1 MRRDPPAP
9 RETRASGGARPR
21 AAAVAPWAAAA
32 AAMVAATALAWAA
45 EHAGLPGTAP
55 LVYVVA
61 IVLGAARLPQRAALL
76 GAMLAV
82 VANAYVFVPPR
93 FAFPTQPQDFFTAT
107 VFLAVALVVSS
118 LTSRLRTVADLADRR
133 ARHAEALRAVAQ
145 ALGDAE
151 HEPDVVRAAAEAVGA
166 AVGGTARVVR
176 VDVASG
182 VVSPESAPAD
192 ADAGPT
198 DAERAAARDATAS
211 RAPVVRA
218 DGATTVVAARVARR
232 EGTARVLVAR
242 TPRAAAHPDEPLPV
256 LESAAALVREALER
270 ARLAELARRAE
281 VESRTERTRSALLRS
296 VSHDL
301 RTPLAVVLG
310 AATHLAD
317 RGASLPEAQR
327 TALARE
333 IEREADRLN
342 RLVGNLLSMTRL
354 DAGAV
359 RVAKE
364 WQPLEE
370 VVGAVAARADRLL
383 PGRPLVVDVPSDL
396 PLVPLD
402 AVLVEQVLI
411 NLLENAA
418 THTPAG
424 SEVVV
429 RARAAGPTA
438 VVVEVLD
445 RGSGLAPDEREAVF
459 EPFRR
464 GRDGEGR
471 KGVGLGLAVCR
482 GIVQAHGG
490 TISAESRPDGGAV
503 FRFTLP
509 IEGAP
514 PAPPM
519 DAPDA
524 PRGPA

>member
-1 MRRDPPAP
+1 MKVLGI
-9 RETRASGGARPR
+9 ETSCDET
-21 AAAVAPWAAAA
+21 AAAV
-32 AAMVAATALAWAA
+32 V
-45 EHAGLPGTAP
+45 EDGRR
-55 LVYVVA
+55 
-61 IVLGAARLPQRAALL
+61 VL
-76 GAMLAV
+76 
-82 VANAYVFVPPR
+82 
-93 FAFPTQPQDFFTAT
+93 
-107 VFLAVALVVSS
+107 S
-118 LTSRLRTVADLADRR
+118 
-133 ARHAEALRAVAQ
+133 
-145 ALGDAE
+145 
-151 HEPDVVRAAAEAVGA
+151 DVVKSQ
-166 AVGGTARVVR
+166 
-176 VDVASG
+176 VDLHREYRG
-182 VVSPESAPAD
+182 VVPEI
-192 ADAGPT
+192 
-198 DAERAAARDATAS
+198 AS
-211 RAPVVRA
+211 RSHLEVV
-218 DGATTVVAARVARR
+218 
-232 EGTARVLVAR
+232 
-242 TPRAAAHPDEPLPV
+242 LPV
-256 LESAAALVREALER
+256 VREALER

-509 IEGAP
+509 IEGTP
-514 PAPPM
+514 PAPPT